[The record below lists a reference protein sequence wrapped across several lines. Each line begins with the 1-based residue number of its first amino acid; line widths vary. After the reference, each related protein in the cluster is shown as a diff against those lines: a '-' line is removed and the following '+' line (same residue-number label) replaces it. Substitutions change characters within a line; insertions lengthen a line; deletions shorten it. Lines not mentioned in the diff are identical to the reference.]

1 MWSDVRGA
9 IDPTIAAIS
18 TLLFGFSL
26 VLLAIVNLLR
36 RSSR

>member
-9 IDPTIAAIS
+9 IDPTIAAVS

-26 VLLAIVNLLR
+26 VVMLLVSLMR
-36 RSSR
+36 RPPR